1 MNRAYSNLLI
11 GQRSLVY
18 CEFLTF
24 DPEDKYWINLDK
36 FWHALEKLFFKME
49 KYGREIINYYWF

>member
-1 MNRAYSNLLI
+1 V
-11 GQRSLVY
+11 GY

-24 DPEDKYWINLDK
+24 DPEDKYWITLDK